1 MIEERHYYGLTYNA
15 DYLEHH
21 GILGQKWG
29 RRRFQNQDGSLTPA
43 GKERYSRDDFDSD
56 ESYDRA
62 KKAAINSGDAAKVKA
77 WSHELSTQEIN
88 TAIERINTLKRL
100 ESLQEYP
107 PTKYEQAQDVL
118 SKVATTAGT
127 ISSIAKSSATFKKS
141 IDAIM
146 GKDDEEKKK
155 KKKNNSETDG
165 TNDTSSNNGDSKK
178 NDKKDKKTDLTK
190 EDQDLVDDA
199 TDYLFKKKKGSFGDK
214 VKNAAKAT
222 GSTIKTAASGLKESN
237 PVQNTGMALNPQA
250 AAKYVTK
257 TDTNRAQKTANK
269 HANTKVDDIDYDDLY
284 TKSSMFW
291 YPDD

>member
-77 WSHELSTQEIN
+77 WSHELSNQEIN

-118 SKVATTAGT
+118 SKVATTADT

-141 IDAIM
+141 IDDIM

-155 KKKNNSETDG
+155 KKKNSETDG
-165 TNDTSSNNGDSKK
+165 TNDTSNNNGGGKK
-178 NDKKDKKTDLTK
+178 NNKKTDMTK
-190 EDQDLVDDA
+190 EEQDALIDDA
-199 TDYLFKKKKGSFGDK
+199 TNYLNKKKGGFGDK

-269 HANTKVDDIDYDDLY
+269 HANTKINDIDYDDLY
-284 TKSSMFW
+284 TKSSTFW

>member
-1 MIEERHYYGLTYNA
+1 MIEERHYYGLTYSA

-77 WSHELSTQEIN
+77 WSHELSIQEIN

-127 ISSIAKSSATFKKS
+127 INSIAKSSAAFKKS

-155 KKKNNSETDG
+155 KKKNSETDG
-165 TNDTSSNNGDSKK
+165 TNDSSNNNGGGKK
-178 NDKKDKKTDLTK
+178 NDKKADLTK
-190 EDQDLVDDA
+190 EEQDALIDDA
-199 TDYLFKKKKGSFGDK
+199 TNYLNKKKGSFGDK

-269 HANTKVDDIDYDDLY
+269 HANTKVNDIDYDDLY

>member
-1 MIEERHYYGLTYNA
+1 MIEERHYYGLTYSA

-43 GKERYSRDDFDSD
+43 GKERYSRADFDSD
-56 ESYDRA
+56 ESYNNA

-107 PTKYEQAQDVL
+107 PTGYEKAQDAL
-118 SKVATTAGT
+118 EKVAKTAGT
-127 ISSIAKSSATFKKS
+127 ISSIAKSSASFKKS
-141 IDAIM
+141 LDTLM
-146 GKDDEEKKK
+146 SKDDEEKKK
-155 KKKNNSETDG
+155 KKNDGETDG
-165 TNDTSSNNGDSKK
+165 ANDTSNNNGGGKK
-178 NDKKDKKTDLTK
+178 NDKKDKKTILTK

-199 TDYLFKKKKGSFGDK
+199 TNYLNKKKGSFGDK
-214 VKNAAKAT
+214 VKNAAKTT
-222 GSTIKTAASGLKESN
+222 GNTLKTAAGGLKESD
-237 PVQNTGMALNPQA
+237 PIQNMGMALNPQQ
-250 AAKYVTK
+250 AAKNVTK
-257 TDTNRAQKTANK
+257 TDTTRAQKAANK

-284 TKSSMFW
+284 TKTSMFW

>member
-1 MIEERHYYGLTYNA
+1 MIEERHYYGLTYDA

-62 KKAAINSGDAAKVKA
+62 KKAAINSGDAAQVKA
-77 WSHELSTQEIN
+77 WSHELSTQELN
-88 TAIERINTLKRL
+88 SAIDRINTLKRL

-107 PTKYEQAQDVL
+107 PTKYEQAQEAL
-118 SKVATTAGT
+118 EKVAKTAGT

-141 IDAIM
+141 LDSIM
-146 GKDDEEKKK
+146 GKGDEKKK
-155 KKKNNSETDG
+155 KKEKND
-165 TNDTSSNNGDSKK
+165 DS

-190 EDQDLVDDA
+190 EEQDALIADA
-199 TDYLFKKKKGSFGDK
+199 TNYLNKKKGGFGDK

-222 GSTIKTAASGLKESN
+222 GSTLKTAASGLKESN
-237 PVQNTGMALNPQA
+237 PIQNAGMALNPQA
-250 AAKYVTK
+250 AAKYMTK
-257 TDTNRAQKTANK
+257 TDTKRVQKTAKK